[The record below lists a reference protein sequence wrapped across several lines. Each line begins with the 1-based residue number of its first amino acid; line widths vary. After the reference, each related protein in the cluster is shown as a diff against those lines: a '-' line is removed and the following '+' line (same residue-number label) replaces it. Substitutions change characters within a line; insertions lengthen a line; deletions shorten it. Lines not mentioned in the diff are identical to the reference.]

1 MAAGSDANYSI
12 YHPDPSLFPRTAEEA
27 GLHPFQRAG
36 TGSWTLALDQPS
48 TGHCSH
54 FESKPKVKRSPYNS
68 AFLKN

>member
-36 TGSWTLALDQPS
+36 TGSWILALD
-48 TGHCSH
+48 
-54 FESKPKVKRSPYNS
+54 
-68 AFLKN
+68 